1 VSLSP
6 ALSNLA
12 LHEIAALAEYI
23 RRLRQKWPERIAHVW
38 LFGSKARGDGG
49 PESEID
55 LLIVAAD
62 DGQDIDR
69 NISRLTVEVDLAY
82 GVVLSDHVVGIERFR
97 QMAAWEEPIYHSIQ
111 RDGIDLWSMEL
122 QPTT

>member
-23 RRLRQKWPERIAHVW
+23 RRLRQEWPERIAHVW

-49 PESEID
+49 PESDID

-97 QMAAWEEPIYHSIQ
+97 QMAAWEEPIHHSIQ